1 MRDLID
7 RLNTKYPIWNAG
19 MGAGIAGPML
29 ASAVSEAGGL
39 GVLGCGAM
47 QGVDAAAMITETKIL
62 TKKPIGANIILPMS
76 DGSDVAACFDG
87 GVDVLV
93 LFWDDIQPFV
103 KDAHSRGIF
112 ILSQCGSP
120 EDAIRAADAGAD
132 GIIIQG
138 IESGGHVSSSQKLVP
153 NLEDIISHVKP
164 LPCIAAGGLST
175 GAQIKDIL
183 SRGAKAVSLGTR
195 FLATH
200 EANANDAY
208 KNRLLA
214 SKSEDTVVT
223 KLFDGGWPNAPHRV
237 IINEDYTTWV
247 ANDSPDAPNR
257 PGEDEYIG
265 CITKT
270 DGRELKLSRYTTMP
284 AVKDFTGSIENLPLY
299 AGTSVDNIHTIESV
313 ENLFK
318 ILITEMAK
326 AEKY

>member
-1 MRDLID
+1 M
-7 RLNTKYPIWNAG
+7 
-19 MGAGIAGPML
+19 
-29 ASAVSEAGGL
+29 
-39 GVLGCGAM
+39 
-47 QGVDAAAMITETKIL
+47 
-62 TKKPIGANIILPMS
+62 
-76 DGSDVAACFDG
+76 
-87 GVDVLV
+87 
-93 LFWDDIQPFV
+93 
-103 KDAHSRGIF
+103 
-112 ILSQCGSP
+112 
-120 EDAIRAADAGAD
+120 
-132 GIIIQG
+132 
-138 IESGGHVSSSQKLVP
+138 
-153 NLEDIISHVKP
+153 KP

-237 IINEDYTTWV
+237 IINKDYTTWV

-265 CITKT
+265 CIAKT

-318 ILITEMAK
+318 ILVTEIVK
-326 AEKY
+326 ADK

>member
-1 MRDLID
+1 MRDMID

-19 MGAGIAGPML
+19 MGAGIAGPEL

-47 QGVDAAAMITETKIL
+47 QGADVTAMIADTKVL
-62 TKKPIGANIILPMS
+62 TKKPIGANVILPMS

-103 KDAHSRGIF
+103 KDAHSREVF
-112 ILSQCGSP
+112 ILSQCGNP
-120 EDAIRAADAGAD
+120 EDAVRAADAGAD

-138 IESGGHVSSSQKLVP
+138 VESGGHVSSSQKLTQ
-153 NLEDIISHVKP
+153 NLETIIKHVRP

-200 EANANDAY
+200 EANATDEY
-208 KNRLLA
+208 KNRLLT
-214 SKSEDTVVT
+214 SRSEDTVVT
-223 KLFDGGWPNAPHRV
+223 QLFDGGWPKAPHRI
-237 IINEDYTTWV
+237 IINKDYTTWV

-257 PGEDEYIG
+257 PGEGENIG
-265 CITKT
+265 HIAQT
-270 DGRELKLSRYTTMP
+270 DGRKLKLSRYTTMP
-284 AVKDFTGSIENLPLY
+284 AIKNFTGSIESLPLY

-318 ILITEMAK
+318 ILLTEIANVDK
-326 AEKY
+326 